1 MMCDLSSTPRS
12 TPHVTIIRS
21 GASQKVDNLKRVC
34 GLLLTHV
41 LSRLQPLL
49 WHLQLRHLREPGPNL
64 PEVCL
69 SAMLEP
75 LGNLAILVVVRLG
88 LS

>member
-12 TPHVTIIRS
+12 TPHVKIIRS
-21 GASQKVDNLKRVC
+21 GASQKVDNIRRRAA
-34 GLLLTHV
+34 TNS
-41 LSRLQPLL
+41 SRLQPLL
-49 WHLQLRHLREPGPNL
+49 WHLQLRHLIEPGPNL

-88 LS
+88 LSEMR